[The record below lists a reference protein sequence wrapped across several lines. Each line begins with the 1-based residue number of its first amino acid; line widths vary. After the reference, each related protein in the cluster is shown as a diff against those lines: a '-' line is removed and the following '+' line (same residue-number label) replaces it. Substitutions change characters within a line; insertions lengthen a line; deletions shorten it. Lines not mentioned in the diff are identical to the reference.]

1 MMTLTAQEI
10 MQLLLGVSAGIVSY
24 PVMIMLVGPLV
35 KFAMRPWGTERLP
48 FTSAVF
54 AIAALVFLIFAF
66 FGIAAIWTKL
76 SVDGSGSEWK
86 PMARF
91 WGMGWFAGLCLFAL
105 IPGIERKLRRR
116 HRKRST
122 RVAS

>member
-1 MMTLTAQEI
+1 MTTLTAQEI
-10 MQLLLGVSAGIVSY
+10 MLLIVGVSAGIVSY

-35 KFAMRPWGTERLP
+35 KFAMRPWGAEKLP
-48 FTSAVF
+48 FTFAVF
-54 AIAALVFLIFAF
+54 AIAALAFLIFAF

-76 SVDGSGSEWK
+76 SVDASGSEWK

-105 IPGIERKLRRR
+105 IPGIERKLRRQA
-116 HRKRST
+116 RKRKP
-122 RVAS
+122 RVAG